1 MEAQVTEQDQYT
13 LEGSLE
19 EEEDLVVMEVGAVE
33 VEDVEEGTAVEEAVG
48 VVVEEEED
56 ADSGKR
62 NVNVVILYVR

>member
-1 MEAQVTEQDQYT
+1 VEAQVTEQDQYT

-33 VEDVEEGTAVEEAVG
+33 VEDVEEGMVEVEVVG
-48 VVVEEEED
+48 VGVEVVD
-56 ADSGKR
+56 ADSGIR

>member
-33 VEDVEEGTAVEEAVG
+33 VEDVEEGMVEVEVVG
-48 VVVEEEED
+48 VGVEVVD
-56 ADSGKR
+56 ADSGIR